1 MIPCE
6 PSRLYLL
13 CNWQAASLSSA
24 YRAGKT
30 DREAER
36 WMDGWIKREEDTLS
50 LVCAWLGSHSMQLFA
65 WPKYV
70 FQGNI
75 NIMGFQ

>member
-1 MIPCE
+1 MQLASSKSELCLQ
-6 PSRLYLL
+6 SR
-13 CNWQAASLSSA
+13 
-24 YRAGKT
+24 K
-30 DREAER
+30 DRQRGRE
-36 WMDGWIKREEDTLS
+36 MDGWIKREEDTLS